1 MLFHQNYNLYL
12 YLYMNHLVT
21 HKHYFVM
28 FIIMCLA
35 GILSTM
41 NVWTDKLSDIRL
53 SLNDVY
59 MIMLMNGYMFLF
71 MGVYDGQ
78 TYITLIGTIL
88 VVLNIYFIRT
98 QFMVS
103 QNQYILGMIPHHSMA
118 IHMSKKL
125 LKKQNNVKTFLE
137 NIIDTQEKEIDYMKK
152 NEQ

>member
-1 MLFHQNYNLYL
+1 
-12 YLYMNHLVT
+12 
-21 HKHYFVM
+21 
-28 FIIMCLA
+28 MCLA

>member
-1 MLFHQNYNLYL
+1 
-12 YLYMNHLVT
+12 
-21 HKHYFVM
+21 
-28 FIIMCLA
+28 MCLA

-137 NIIDTQEKEIDYMKK
+137 NIIDTQEKEIDHMKK

>member
-1 MLFHQNYNLYL
+1 
-12 YLYMNHLVT
+12 
-21 HKHYFVM
+21 
-28 FIIMCLA
+28 MCLA

-71 MGVYDGQ
+71 MGIYDGQ
-78 TYITLIGTIL
+78 IYITLIGTIL

-125 LKKQNNVKTFLE
+125 LKKQNNIKPFLE

>member
-1 MLFHQNYNLYL
+1 
-12 YLYMNHLVT
+12 
-21 HKHYFVM
+21 
-28 FIIMCLA
+28 MCLA

-71 MGVYDGQ
+71 MGIYDGQ

-137 NIIDTQEKEIDYMKK
+137 NIIDTQEKEIDHMKK